1 MDNQSI
7 NAVVA
12 EIRLLLLGRAPGK
25 IFQLSPS
32 SVAIDFGLREPR
44 FLLLSVEPSLP
55 RMYLIKRRVRDL
67 EKQSSP
73 LGQFALFLRK
83 ELSGTTLRAL
93 EKDFEDRI
101 VRFRFVGTDELG
113 REKERT
119 LVAQLTGRSADLFLL
134 DEKAVITHQ
143 ARSTRR
149 NVGATSGQL
158 ISGQEIGETYRL
170 PSTSNKPRLSKSEHA
185 LSETIRS
192 GNFSSASEAADAYF
206 TSLLSEQA
214 FDAKASAARSSLRK
228 KISRQQKLLQELQKD
243 LATHAD
249 AEQHKRIG
257 DLLLA
262 NLGTASREGNRIK
275 LIDYFVDDA
284 PTIEVEIDEQLTLP
298 EEASRRFGLYS
309 RSKRAVTQINARIE
323 ATRAEL
329 NNLKSQELTL
339 GEIIEKHDEASLDR
353 FVSLPPVSSPFGRGW
368 VRERSLAGVSQRE
381 LGSIP
386 RTAGGRSKRIP
397 GTRRYNSSDGL
408 EILVGRAAHDNDHL
422 TFKVAKPNDLW
433 LHASD
438 YGGSHVVIRNPT
450 RKDIQHRTIIEA
462 AQLAAH
468 FSQAREDPKVDVHY
482 TQRKFISKPKGAKPG
497 LVRMSR
503 FKNITVE
510 PKENLERL

>member
-1 MDNQSI
+1 MDDQSI

-12 EIRLLLLGRAPGK
+12 EIRPLLLGRAPGK

-32 SVAIDFGLREPR
+32 SVAIDFGLREPG

-143 ARSTRR
+143 ARSMRR
-149 NVGATSGQL
+149 NVGATSEQL
-158 ISGQEIGETYRL
+158 ISGREIGVTYHA
-170 PSTSNKPRLSKSEHA
+170 PSTIKTPQLSKSEHA

-192 GNFSSASEAADAYF
+192 GKFSSASEAADAYF
-206 TSLLSEQA
+206 TSLLSGQA

-262 NLGTASREGNRIK
+262 NLGTARREGNRIK

-284 PTIEVEIDEQLTLP
+284 PTIEVEIDGQLTLP

-323 ATRAEL
+323 ATRADL
-329 NNLKSQELTL
+329 NNLKSQERTL
-339 GEIIEKHDEASLDR
+339 EEIIEEHDEASLDR
-353 FVSLPPVSSPFGRGW
+353 FVSVPPAS
-368 VRERSLAGVSQRE
+368 AGVSQRE

-386 RTAGGRSKRIP
+386 HTAGGRSKRIP
-397 GTRRYNSSDGL
+397 GTRRYISSDGL

-450 RKDIQHRTIIEA
+450 RKDIPHRTIIEA

-468 FSQAREDPKVDVHY
+468 FSQARKDPKVDVHY

>member
-1 MDNQSI
+1 MDDQSI

-12 EIRLLLLGRAPGK
+12 EIRPLLLGRAPGK

-32 SVAIDFGLREPR
+32 SVAIDFGLREPG

-143 ARSTRR
+143 ARSMRR
-149 NVGATSGQL
+149 NVGATSEQL
-158 ISGQEIGETYRL
+158 ISGQEIGVTYHA
-170 PSTSNKPRLSKSEHA
+170 PSTIKTPRLSKSEHA

-192 GNFSSASEAADAYF
+192 GKFSSASEAADAYF
-206 TSLLSEQA
+206 TSLLSGQA

-262 NLGTASREGNRIK
+262 NLGTARREGNRIK

-329 NNLKSQELTL
+329 NNLKSQERTL
-339 GEIIEKHDEASLDR
+339 EEIIEEHDEASLDR
-353 FVSLPPVSSPFGRGW
+353 FVSVPPAS
-368 VRERSLAGVSQRE
+368 AGGSRRE

-386 RTAGGRSKRIP
+386 HTAGGRSKRIP
-397 GTRRYNSSDGL
+397 GTRRYISSDGL

-450 RKDIQHRTIIEA
+450 RKDIPHRTIIEA

-510 PKENLERL
+510 PKDNLKRL

>member
-1 MDNQSI
+1 MDDQSI

-12 EIRLLLLGRAPGK
+12 EIRPLLLGRAPGK

-32 SVAIDFGLREPR
+32 SVAIDFGLREPS

-134 DEKAVITHQ
+134 DEKAMITHQ
-143 ARSTRR
+143 ARSMRR
-149 NVGATSGQL
+149 NVGATSEQL
-158 ISGQEIGETYRL
+158 ISGREIGVTYHA
-170 PSTSNKPRLSKSEHA
+170 PSTIKTPRLSKSEHA

-192 GNFSSASEAADAYF
+192 GKFSSASEAADAYF
-206 TSLLSEQA
+206 TSLLSGQA

-243 LATHAD
+243 LAAHAD

-262 NLGTASREGNRIK
+262 NLGTARREGNRIK

-329 NNLKSQELTL
+329 NNLKSQERTL
-339 GEIIEKHDEASLDR
+339 EEIIEEHDEASLDR
-353 FVSLPPVSSPFGRGW
+353 FVSVPPAS
-368 VRERSLAGVSQRE
+368 AGVSQRE

-386 RTAGGRSKRIP
+386 HTAGGRSKRIP
-397 GTRRYNSSDGL
+397 GTRRYISSDGL
-408 EILVGRAAHDNDHL
+408 EILVGRPAHDNDQL
-422 TFKVAKPNDLW
+422 TFKIAKPNDLW
-433 LHASD
+433 LHAAD
-438 YGGSHVVIRNPT
+438 YGGSHVIVRNPT
-450 RKDIQHRTIIEA
+450 RKDISHRTIIEA

-468 FSQAREDPKVDVHY
+468 FSQAPKDPKVDVHY
-482 TQRKFISKPKGAKPG
+482 TQRKFISKPKGAAPG

-510 PKENLERL
+510 PRESASRAEGA

>member
-1 MDNQSI
+1 
-7 NAVVA
+7 
-12 EIRLLLLGRAPGK
+12 
-25 IFQLSPS
+25 
-32 SVAIDFGLREPR
+32 
-44 FLLLSVEPSLP
+44 
-55 RMYLIKRRVRDL
+55 
-67 EKQSSP
+67 
-73 LGQFALFLRK
+73 LRK

-93 EKDFEDRI
+93 EKDAGDRI
-101 VRFRFVGTDELG
+101 VSFRFVGTDELG
-113 REKERT
+113 RERERT

-143 ARSTRR
+143 ARSMRR
-149 NVGATSGQL
+149 NVGATSEQL
-158 ISGQEIGETYRL
+158 ISGQEIGVTYHA
-170 PSTSNKPRLSKSEHA
+170 PSTIKTPRLSKSEHA

-192 GNFSSASEAADAYF
+192 GKFSSASEAADAYF
-206 TSLLSEQA
+206 TSLLSGQA

-262 NLGTASREGNRIK
+262 NLGTARREGNRIK

-284 PTIEVEIDEQLTLP
+284 PTIEVEIDGQLTLP

-329 NNLKSQELTL
+329 NNLKSQERTL
-339 GEIIEKHDEASLDR
+339 EEIIEEHDEASLDR
-353 FVSLPPVSSPFGRGW
+353 FVSVPPAS
-368 VRERSLAGVSQRE
+368 AGVSQRE

-386 RTAGGRSKRIP
+386 HTAGGRSKRIP
-397 GTRRYNSSDGL
+397 GTRRYISSDGL

-450 RKDIQHRTIIEA
+450 RKDIPHRTIIEA

-468 FSQAREDPKVDVHY
+468 FSQARKDPKVDVHY

>member
-1 MDNQSI
+1 MDDQSI
-7 NAVVA
+7 NAVVS

-32 SVAIDFGLREPR
+32 SMAIDFGLREPR

-143 ARSTRR
+143 ARSMRR
-149 NVGATSGQL
+149 NVGATSEQL
-158 ISGQEIGETYRL
+158 ISGREIGVTYHA
-170 PSTSNKPRLSKSEHA
+170 PSTIKTPRLSKSEHA

-192 GNFSSASEAADAYF
+192 GKFSSASEAADAYF
-206 TSLLSEQA
+206 TSLLSGQA

-262 NLGTASREGNRIK
+262 NLGTARREGNRIK

-284 PTIEVEIDEQLTLP
+284 PTIEVEIDGQLTLP

-323 ATRAEL
+323 AARAEL
-329 NNLKSQELTL
+329 SRLKLQELTL
-339 GEIIEKHDEASLDR
+339 GELIEKHDEASLDR
-353 FVSLPPVSSPFGRGW
+353 FVSVPPAS
-368 VRERSLAGVSQRE
+368 AGGSQRE
-381 LGSIP
+381 VGSIP

-397 GTRRYNSSDGL
+397 GTRRYISSDGL

-450 RKDIQHRTIIEA
+450 RKDIPHRTIIEA

-468 FSQAREDPKVDVHY
+468 FSQARKDPKVDVHY

>member
-1 MDNQSI
+1 MDDQSI

-12 EIRLLLLGRAPGK
+12 EIRPLLLGRAPGK

-32 SVAIDFGLREPR
+32 SVAIDFGLREPG

-73 LGQFALFLRK
+73 PGQFALFLRK

-143 ARSTRR
+143 ARSMRR
-149 NVGATSGQL
+149 NVGATSEQL
-158 ISGQEIGETYRL
+158 ISGREIGVTYHA
-170 PSTSNKPRLSKSEHA
+170 PSTIKTPRLSKSEHA

-192 GNFSSASEAADAYF
+192 GKFSSASEAADAYF
-206 TSLLSEQA
+206 TSLLSGQA

-243 LATHAD
+243 LAAHAD

-262 NLGTASREGNRIK
+262 NLGTARREGNRIK

-329 NNLKSQELTL
+329 NNLKSQERTL
-339 GEIIEKHDEASLDR
+339 EEIIEEHDEASLDR
-353 FVSLPPVSSPFGRGW
+353 FVSVPPAS
-368 VRERSLAGVSQRE
+368 AGVSQRE

-386 RTAGGRSKRIP
+386 HTAGGRSKRIP
-397 GTRRYNSSDGL
+397 GTRRYISSDGL

-422 TFKVAKPNDLW
+422 TFKIAKPNDLW

-450 RKDIQHRTIIEA
+450 RKDIPHRTIIEA

-468 FSQAREDPKVDVHY
+468 FSQARKDPKVDVHY

>member
-1 MDNQSI
+1 MDDQSI

-12 EIRLLLLGRAPGK
+12 EIRPLLLGRAPGK

-32 SVAIDFGLREPR
+32 SVAIDFGLREPG

-73 LGQFALFLRK
+73 PGQFALFLRK

-134 DEKAVITHQ
+134 DEKAMITHQ
-143 ARSTRR
+143 ARSMRR
-149 NVGATSGQL
+149 NVGATSEQL
-158 ISGQEIGETYRL
+158 ISGREIGVTYHA
-170 PSTSNKPRLSKSEHA
+170 PSTIKTPRLSKSEHA

-192 GNFSSASEAADAYF
+192 GKFSSASEAADAYF
-206 TSLLSEQA
+206 TSLLSGQA

-243 LATHAD
+243 LAAHAD

-262 NLGTASREGNRIK
+262 NLGTARREGNRIK

-284 PTIEVEIDEQLTLP
+284 PTIEVEIDGQLTLP

-329 NNLKSQELTL
+329 NNLKSQERTL
-339 GEIIEKHDEASLDR
+339 EEIIEEHDEASLDR
-353 FVSLPPVSSPFGRGW
+353 FVSVPPAS
-368 VRERSLAGVSQRE
+368 AGVSQRE

-386 RTAGGRSKRIP
+386 HTAGGRSKRIP
-397 GTRRYNSSDGL
+397 GTRRYISSDGL

-422 TFKVAKPNDLW
+422 TFKIAKPNDLW

-450 RKDIQHRTIIEA
+450 RKDIPHRTIIEA

-468 FSQAREDPKVDVHY
+468 FSQARKDPKVDVHY

>member
-1 MDNQSI
+1 MDDQSI

-143 ARSTRR
+143 ARSMRR
-149 NVGATSGQL
+149 NVGATSEQL
-158 ISGQEIGETYRL
+158 ISGREIGVTYHA
-170 PSTSNKPRLSKSEHA
+170 PSTIKTPRLSKSEHA

-192 GNFSSASEAADAYF
+192 GKFSSASEAADAYF
-206 TSLLSEQA
+206 TSLLSGQA

-262 NLGTASREGNRIK
+262 NLGTARREGNRIK

-284 PTIEVEIDEQLTLP
+284 PTIEVEIDGQLTLP

-309 RSKRAVTQINARIE
+309 RSKRAVTQINAHIE
-323 ATRAEL
+323 AARAEL
-329 NNLKSQELTL
+329 SRLKLKELTL
-339 GEIIEKHDEASLDR
+339 GEIIEEHDEASLDR
-353 FVSLPPVSSPFGRGW
+353 FVSVPPAS
-368 VRERSLAGVSQRE
+368 AGVSQRE

-386 RTAGGRSKRIP
+386 HTAGGRSKRIP
-397 GTRRYNSSDGL
+397 GTRRYISSDGL

-422 TFKVAKPNDLW
+422 TFKIAKPNDLW

-450 RKDIQHRTIIEA
+450 RKDIPHRTIIEA

-468 FSQAREDPKVDVHY
+468 FSQARKDPKVDVHY

>member
-1 MDNQSI
+1 MDDQSI

-12 EIRLLLLGRAPGK
+12 EIRPLLLGRAPGK

-143 ARSTRR
+143 ARSMRR
-149 NVGATSGQL
+149 NVGATSEQL
-158 ISGQEIGETYRL
+158 ISGREIGVTYHA
-170 PSTSNKPRLSKSEHA
+170 PSTIKTPRLSKSEHA

-192 GNFSSASEAADAYF
+192 GKFSSASEAADAYF
-206 TSLLSEQA
+206 TSLLSGQA

-262 NLGTASREGNRIK
+262 NLGTARREGNRIK

-329 NNLKSQELTL
+329 NNLKSQERTL
-339 GEIIEKHDEASLDR
+339 EEIIEEHDEASLDR
-353 FVSLPPVSSPFGRGW
+353 FVSVPPAS
-368 VRERSLAGVSQRE
+368 AGGSQRE
-381 LGSIP
+381 VGSIP

-397 GTRRYNSSDGL
+397 GTRRYISSDGL

-422 TFKVAKPNDLW
+422 TFKIAKPNDLW

-450 RKDIQHRTIIEA
+450 RKDIPHRTIIEA

-468 FSQAREDPKVDVHY
+468 FSQARKDPKVDVHY

>member
-1 MDNQSI
+1 MDDQSI

-12 EIRLLLLGRAPGK
+12 EIRPLLLGRAPGK

-143 ARSTRR
+143 ARSMRR
-149 NVGATSGQL
+149 NVGATSEQL
-158 ISGQEIGETYRL
+158 ISGQEIGVTYHA
-170 PSTSNKPRLSKSEHA
+170 PSTIKTPRLSKSEHA

-192 GNFSSASEAADAYF
+192 GKFSSASEAADAYF
-206 TSLLSEQA
+206 TSLLSGQA

-262 NLGTASREGNRIK
+262 NLGTARREGNRIK

-284 PTIEVEIDEQLTLP
+284 PTIEVEIDGQLTLP

-329 NNLKSQELTL
+329 NNLKSQERTL
-339 GEIIEKHDEASLDR
+339 EEIIEEHDEASLDR
-353 FVSLPPVSSPFGRGW
+353 FVSVPPAS
-368 VRERSLAGVSQRE
+368 AGVSQRE

-386 RTAGGRSKRIP
+386 HTAGGRSKRIP
-397 GTRRYNSSDGL
+397 GTRRYISSDGL

-450 RKDIQHRTIIEA
+450 RKDIPHRTIIEA

-468 FSQAREDPKVDVHY
+468 FSQARKDPKVDVHY

>member
-1 MDNQSI
+1 MDDQSI

-12 EIRLLLLGRAPGK
+12 EIRPLLLGRAPGK

-32 SVAIDFGLREPR
+32 SVAIDFGLREPG

-143 ARSTRR
+143 ARSMRR
-149 NVGATSGQL
+149 NVGATSEQL
-158 ISGQEIGETYRL
+158 ISGREIGVTYHA
-170 PSTSNKPRLSKSEHA
+170 PSTIKTPRLSKSEHA

-192 GNFSSASEAADAYF
+192 GKFSSASEAADAYF
-206 TSLLSEQA
+206 TSLLSGQA

-262 NLGTASREGNRIK
+262 NLGTARREGNRIK

-284 PTIEVEIDEQLTLP
+284 PTIEVEIDGQLTLP

-323 ATRAEL
+323 AARAEL
-329 NNLKSQELTL
+329 SRLKLQELTL

-353 FVSLPPVSSPFGRGW
+353 FVSVPPAS
-368 VRERSLAGVSQRE
+368 AGVSQRE

-386 RTAGGRSKRIP
+386 HTAGGRSKRIP
-397 GTRRYNSSDGL
+397 GTRRYISSDGL

-450 RKDIQHRTIIEA
+450 RKDIPHRTIIEA

-468 FSQAREDPKVDVHY
+468 FSQARKDPKVDVHY